1 MKTKVFIGK
10 AEVKW
15 KAKKNPVVKPIRSSV
30 DAYRIFKEHIGAK
43 IFEQELFIVMYMN
56 KANNVLWVETI
67 TQGCGASCSVDIPAI
82 TRRAIEGT
90 AHAVIV
96 AHNHPSGNKNPSEN
110 DKRATKKLK
119 KSLGLFDVA
128 VLDHIIVCENGY
140 YSFADNGERS
150 LA

>member
-15 KAKKNPVVKPIRSSV
+15 KAKKNPVEKKIRSSV
-30 DAYRIFKEHIGAK
+30 DAYRLFKEHIGAK
-43 IFEQELFIVMYMN
+43 IFEQEFFIAMYMN
-56 KANNVLWVETI
+56 KANNVLWIETI
-67 TQGCGASCSVDIPAI
+67 TQGCGASCSVDVPAI

-96 AHNHPSGNKNPSEN
+96 AHNHPSDNNRPSEN
-110 DKRATKKLK
+110 DRRSTKTLK
-119 KSLGLFDVA
+119 KALKTFNIAL
-128 VLDHIIVCENGY
+128 LDHIIVCRNNH

-150 LA
+150 LS

>member
-1 MKTKVFIGK
+1 M
-10 AEVKW
+10 
-15 KAKKNPVVKPIRSSV
+15 
-30 DAYRIFKEHIGAK
+30 
-43 IFEQELFIVMYMN
+43 
-56 KANNVLWVETI
+56 

-96 AHNHPSGNKNPSEN
+96 AHNHPSGNKNPSES
-110 DKRATKKLK
+110 DRRATKDLK
-119 KSLGLFDVA
+119 KAIKPFNIE
-128 VLDHIIVCENGY
+128 VLDHIIVCEDGY

>member
-1 MKTKVFIGK
+1 MKTTVFIGK

-15 KAKKNPVVKPIRSSV
+15 KAKKNPVEHKIRSSR
-30 DAYRIFKEHIGAK
+30 DAYNLFKAHIGKK
-43 IFEQELFIVMYMN
+43 IFEQEFFLTMYMN
-56 KANNVLWVETI
+56 KANKVLWIETI

-110 DKRATKKLK
+110 DKRVTKNLK
-119 KSLGLFDVA
+119 KAIKPFNIE
-128 VLDHIIVCENGY
+128 VLDHIIVCEYGY

>member
-1 MKTKVFIGK
+1 MKTSVFIGK

-15 KAKKNPVVKPIRSSV
+15 KAKKNPIEHRIRSSR
-30 DAYRIFKEHIGAK
+30 DAYNILKAHIGKK
-43 IFEQELFIVMYMN
+43 IFEQELFVVMYMN
-56 KANNVLWVETI
+56 KANSVLWLETI
-67 TQGCGASCSVDIPAI
+67 TQGCGASCSVDVPAI

-90 AHAVIV
+90 SHSIIV

-110 DKRATKKLK
+110 DKRVTKKLK
-119 KSLGLFDVA
+119 QNLGLFDIS

>member
-1 MKTKVFIGK
+1 MKTTVFIGK

-15 KAKKNPVVKPIRSSV
+15 KAKKNPIEHKIRSSR
-30 DAYRIFKEHIGAK
+30 DAYNLLKAHIGKK
-43 IFEQELFIVMYMN
+43 IFEQELFITMYMN
-56 KANNVLWVETI
+56 KANTVLWIETI

-110 DKRATKKLK
+110 DKRVTKNLK
-119 KSLGLFDVA
+119 KAIKPFNIE
-128 VLDHIIVCENGY
+128 VLDHIIVCGDGY